1 MARKA
6 QKATEPSQ
14 TAVFRLLVREAMH
27 PRTEILAVREGTTC
41 SDLIARITAERAS
54 CAIVVDPNVRPIG
67 IITEQDIAR
76 RIAFRIPPETPV
88 ESAMTSPVMTI
99 QRRDYLYHA
108 IARMRRNRLRHM
120 PVVDHDGRLVGG
132 LHLHDALGAA
142 SERLMGQIEQLTHE
156 DTVEGLHEVKD
167 ALVELAE
174 ELFGDNVPAPE
185 IQQMISHIN
194 NDMYRRVGE
203 GAISAMESEGWGA
216 PPVVASTIVM
226 GSGGRGENYLF
237 PDQDNGF
244 ILTDYP
250 DADHGRIDTY
260 FIELAERMCRDL
272 NDIGLPYCN
281 GYCMAMNPLWR
292 KTLSQWIEQI
302 TSWGRKSNFVAIRLS
317 DIFFDFQPVWGDRA
331 LARELRNAVT
341 GMVRHNHF
349 FLRQMFQ
356 DKSDHNVALGMFGR
370 IVTEKDKD
378 EYRGQVDLKYTGT
391 IPLVGAIRLLALREG
406 VEETSTLDRI
416 VGLEEHGVLTVTEKE
431 DLTNAFHVIT
441 DILLRKQIKDFKAGR
456 RVNYHINPDS
466 LNKRHKSTLVN
477 ALRSIDSLRKRVHME
492 FTAEIL

>member
-1 MARKA
+1 MARKV
-6 QKATEPSQ
+6 QKESEPSQ
-14 TAVFRLLVREAMH
+14 IAVFRLLVREAMH

-41 SDLIARITAERAS
+41 ADLIARIAAERAS
-54 CAIVVDPNVRPIG
+54 CAIVVDLNVRPIG

-76 RIAFRIPPETPV
+76 RITFRMPPDTPV
-88 ESAMTSPVMTI
+88 ESVMTTPVMTI

-108 IARMRRNRLRHM
+108 IAWMRWNRLRHM
-120 PVVDHDGRLVGG
+120 PVVDRDGQLVGG
-132 LHLHDALGAA
+132 LYLHDAIGAA
-142 SERLMGQIEQLTHE
+142 SERLMGQIDPLTHE
-156 DTVEGLHEVKD
+156 DSVEGLHEVKD

-174 ELFGDNVPAPE
+174 ELFSDNVPAPE
-185 IQQMISHIN
+185 IQQLISHIN

-203 GAISAMESEGWGA
+203 AAVNAMEMEGWGK

-226 GSGGRGENYLF
+226 GSSGRGENYLF

-244 ILTDYP
+244 ILSEYP

-302 TSWGRKSNFVAIRLS
+302 TLWGRKSNFVAIRLS
-317 DIFFDFQPVWGDRA
+317 DIFFDFQPVWGDRT
-331 LARELRNAVT
+331 LARELRHAVT

-370 IVTEKDKD
+370 IVTQKD
-378 EYRGQVDLKYTGT
+378 EDGYGGQVDLKYTGT

-406 VEETSTLDRI
+406 VEETSTLGRI
-416 VGLEEHGVLTVTEKE
+416 AGLQEHGVLRMTEKE

-456 RVNYHINPDS
+456 RVNYHVDPDT
-466 LNKRHKSTLVN
+466 LNKRHRASLVS
-477 ALRSIDSLRKRVHME
+477 ALKSIDSLRKRVHME